1 MLNKIIIMGRLT
13 RDPELRHTQSGTA
26 VASFS
31 LAVDRDFKD
40 KTTGEKSTDFIDVV
54 AWRNSA
60 EFVSRY
66 FTKGRMAVVEGRLQ
80 IRPWQDRDGNKR
92 RSAEVVAD
100 NVYFGDSKRDAEAGG
115 YAAPSGGFGA
125 PAGGYAPPPAAPS
138 GGYAAPMGGGD
149 QFAELSDDDG
159 ELPF

>member
-1 MLNKIIIMGRLT
+1 MLNRIILMGRLT
-13 RDPELRHTQSGTA
+13 RDPELRHTQTGTP

-40 KTTGEKSTDFIDVV
+40 KTTGEKSTD
-54 AWRNSA
+54 W
-60 EFVSRY
+60 
-66 FTKGRMAVVEGRLQ
+66 T
-80 IRPWQDRDGNKR
+80 DRDGNKR
-92 RSAEVVAD
+92 RTAEVIAD

-138 GGYAAPMGGGD
+138 GGYSAPMGGGD

>member
-13 RDPELRHTQSGTA
+13 RDPELRRTGSGTA
-26 VASFS
+26 VTSFS
-31 LAVDRDFKD
+31 LAVDRDFKSQS
-40 KTTGEKSTDFIDVV
+40 GEKETDFIDVV
-54 AWRNSA
+54 AWRSTA
-60 EFVSRY
+60 EFVSKY

-80 IRPWQDRDGNKR
+80 LRDWTDRDGNKR
-92 RSAEVVAD
+92 RTAEVIAD

-138 GGYAAPMGGGD
+138 GGYSAPMGGGD